1 MKKKNVKKIIAVSV
15 AALSL
20 CVSNPV
26 FASSE
31 SILERLQSTET
42 MEGVVEAEDTNS
54 LLTRGNH
61 LNLGQTKIS
70 KLSSHEVNIYGLSQC
85 HHVCDKVYLTLSLE
99 WKVDGSYATYKIWDL
114 SKENATSFS
123 RSYNVIVPSGH
134 YYRVRG
140 YHAAYDSGVKES
152 TSTLT
157 DGILVK

>member
-42 MEGVVEAEDTNS
+42 TEEVAEDTNS
-54 LLTRGNH
+54 PLTKGNH
-61 LNLGQTKIS
+61 LSFGQTKIS

>member
-1 MKKKNVKKIIAVSV
+1 MKKENIKKVIAMSIAVM
-15 AALSL
+15 SL

-26 FASSE
+26 FASSR
-31 SILERLQSTET
+31 SILERLPNTET
-42 MEGVVEAEDTNS
+42 EATVAENTNFP
-54 LLTRGNH
+54 LTRGNH

-85 HHVCDKVYLTLSLE
+85 HHVCDKVYLTMSLE

-114 SKENATSFS
+114 TKENATSFS

-134 YYRVRG
+134 YYRLRG
-140 YHAAYDSGVKES
+140 YHAAYDNGVRES

-157 DGILVK
+157 SGILVN

>member
-1 MKKKNVKKIIAVSV
+1 MKKKSVKKVMAMSI

-20 CVSNPV
+20 WVSSPV
-26 FASSE
+26 FASSG

-42 MEGVVEAEDTNS
+42 TADIAEDTNS
-54 LLTRGNH
+54 PLTRGNH
-61 LNLGQTKIS
+61 LSFGQTKIS
-70 KLSSHEVNIYGLSQC
+70 KLSSHEVNLYGLSQC
-85 HHVCDKVYLTLSLE
+85 HHVCDKVYLTMSLE

-114 SKENATSFS
+114 TKENATSFS

-134 YYRVRG
+134 YYRLRG
-140 YHAAYDSGVKES
+140 YHAAYDNGVKES